1 MKDIEERNKEW
12 KTTRKKGRKEWRER
26 DKESKLTLAPERL
39 FSLVFLR
46 LATVGHSYILPG
58 RSFSL
63 DLSGFLGTKISE
75 ISESFPFTI
84 KKVALNIC
92 RLTSWGMLC
101 NSLHPVSSINAFNI
115 SCSIGYAVL
124 WQSLCLCLHFKVNSF
139 CLVIGSFVFYNMS
152 CFLNGNFAE

>member
-26 DKESKLTLAPERL
+26 DKESKLTLAPEWL

-101 NSLHPVSSINAFNI
+101 NSLHPVLFHW
-115 SCSIGYAVL
+115 CFQYLMFYRLCCPTAVFMSL
-124 WQSLCLCLHFKVNSF
+124 LTFQGQFLLPSNRFLCLLQYVLFS
-139 CLVIGSFVFYNMS
+139 
-152 CFLNGNFAE
+152 